1 MRVITIAR
9 KPLSEST
16 VASNVLKHGC
26 GGINIDDTRIAT
38 PDGNPHFE
46 NRPQGVSLQSSWI
59 DQGGMFSED
68 RRGTL
73 SSASSL
79 GRWPAN
85 LILIHKA
92 GCECVGTKRVK
103 GIAGTAA
110 GKMKGSA
117 KGSVYGLVTKGGKSR
132 WGGALSAGKP
142 TGYLDEDG
150 KETVANWICAEG
162 CPVRE
167 LGEQSGFLVGSV
179 GSGLTYSSK
188 ISPEYRSTAGINRV
202 GHDGKGTAARF
213 FKQIKDS

>member
-38 PDGNPHFE
+38 PDGKPPFE
-46 NRPQGVSLQSSWI
+46 NRPQGAAIQSGWV
-59 DQGGMFSED
+59 DRGGMFNPD

-73 SSASSL
+73 SSGSPL

-92 GCECVGTKRVK
+92 GCECVWV
-103 GIAGTAA
+103 
-110 GKMKGSA
+110 
-117 KGSVYGLVTKGGKSR
+117 
-132 WGGALSAGKP
+132 
-142 TGYLDEDG
+142 
-150 KETVANWICAEG
+150 
-162 CPVRE
+162 
-167 LGEQSGFLVGSV
+167 
-179 GSGLTYSSK
+179 
-188 ISPEYRSTAGINRV
+188 
-202 GHDGKGTAARF
+202 KGTAARF